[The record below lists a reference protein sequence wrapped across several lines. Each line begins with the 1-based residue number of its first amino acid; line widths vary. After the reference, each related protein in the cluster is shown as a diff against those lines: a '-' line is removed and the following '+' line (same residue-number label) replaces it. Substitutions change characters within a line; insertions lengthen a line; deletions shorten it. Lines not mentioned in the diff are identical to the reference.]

1 MDRMGEFNSDGHCI
15 YYFGQETY
23 RQNGVSL
30 IVNETVRNSVFQCNL
45 KNNRMISVHLKGK
58 PLNITVIQVY
68 APITNAKE
76 VEVEQFYEDLPTR
89 PSRTNSKKRC
99 SQHRGLKCEV
109 SQKEKDKYSILTHIY
124 GI

>member
-1 MDRMGEFNSDGHCI
+1 
-15 YYFGQETY
+15 
-23 RQNGVSL
+23 
-30 IVNETVRNSVFQCNL
+30 
-45 KNNRMISVHLKGK
+45 MISVHLKGK

-68 APITNAKE
+68 APITNAKV

-99 SQHRGLKCEV
+99 SQRRGLKCEV